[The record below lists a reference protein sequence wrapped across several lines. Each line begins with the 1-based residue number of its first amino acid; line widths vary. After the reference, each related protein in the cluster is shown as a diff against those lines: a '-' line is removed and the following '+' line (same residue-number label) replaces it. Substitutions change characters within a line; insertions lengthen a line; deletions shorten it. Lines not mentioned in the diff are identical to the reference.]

1 MTEKKQ
7 TRPKLKGIHK
17 DFIIN
22 RLALYCGVTEIA
34 EALKVEFDI
43 DVTPQAVEYYKREH
57 GKEWKAKRE
66 YFNAH
71 IAEVEPFAD
80 KINRIKMRG
89 DLIRDLDDNLWT
101 EEPMIKRN
109 VIIRDDDNNPIMI
122 KGFPN
127 HVNVNRL
134 LDSIQR
140 ELEPMKVAQ
149 TDPSG
154 QKEAIGLIVLPE
166 KNGSGKN
173 GGKKK

>member
-1 MTEKKQ
+1 MADKKR
-7 TRPKLKGIHK
+7 TTPKLKGAHK

-22 RLALYCGVTEIA
+22 KLALYCGVTEIA
-34 EALKVEFDI
+34 EALKAEFEV
-43 DVTPQAVEYYKREH
+43 DVTPQAIEYYKREYE
-57 GKEWKAKRE
+57 KEWRAKRE

-101 EEPMIKRN
+101 EEPLIKRN
-109 VIIRDDDNNPIMI
+109 VMIRDDDGDPIMI

-134 LDSIQR
+134 LDSIQK
-140 ELEPMKVAQ
+140 ELEPLKIAQ
-149 TDPSG
+149 TDPTG
-154 QKEAIGLIVLPE
+154 QKEATGLIVLPE
-166 KNGSGKN
+166 KDGKN
-173 GGKKK
+173 GGKKE